1 MFFNRIRD
9 TLTYLSSSTCLHF
22 IMNTVIDDDSQ
33 FKTHLIDVEFAG
45 PHFIGNCPQIC
56 HLCFGDST
64 VSINEGSTD

>member
-33 FKTHLIDVEFAG
+33 FKTHLIDVKFAG
-45 PHFIGNCPQIC
+45 HVRSPDHISSGIVHKFVTC
-56 HLCFGDST
+56 
-64 VSINEGSTD
+64 VSETAQYP